1 MNSELVFK
9 AMSRDRFRLSDSGRI
24 LVRLEPTLAVSG
36 VLQEL
41 NWLQW
46 HSPMKQ
52 SLVGN
57 NKVLLLHLPST
68 PIQSIWSA
76 LTRVPHTMWSTTR
89 VSQTRL
95 HQAILVQWLEAMVA
109 MVQSTRIP
117 RKHIHLPT
125 TSVM

>member
-1 MNSELVFK
+1 MNLGLVFRPT
-9 AMSRDRFRLSDSGRI
+9 SLEIFWLSDSGRI

-57 NKVLLLHLPST
+57 NKGLLLHLPST

-76 LTRVPHTMWSTTR
+76 LTRVPHTMWSTTQ
-89 VSQTRL
+89 VSQTRSRR
-95 HQAILVQWLEAMVA
+95 AILVQ
-109 MVQSTRIP
+109 
-117 RKHIHLPT
+117 
-125 TSVM
+125 